1 MAHNGFGLT
10 GKVAALTIVPLIIL
24 SVVMSAFIGFSG
36 YQNVC
41 DEVSHEMLGVCV
53 SVFEMLEHNEQYAAE
68 KYNYFDDKADLFDG
82 ITESTGIYITVFEG
96 DKRKITTVTNSSGE
110 RAVGTRAADEVVE
123 TVLGEGE
130 EFFSDNVD
138 VNGTEFFGY
147 YMPIADQGGSVT
159 GMVFAGKSRESVMEN
174 LAKSVAGSL
183 VLSWVTALAAGLL
196 SVLVSG
202 GMVKALLSAAD
213 FLRVISQGDTECVAD
228 ARLVNRR
235 DEIGDM
241 GRSAVKLQQA
251 LRNLISNDP
260 LTGLY
265 NRRACGIK
273 MNDLRDRAIS
283 ESAPFVAAIGDID
296 FFKRF
301 NDNYGHA
308 CGDKVLKD
316 ISGILRDG
324 VRDIGFASRWGGEE
338 FLLIF
343 SVPYDEALAALGRIM
358 DSIHTYRCKYEGRDI
373 PVTMTFGIS
382 NYEGGTVDA
391 LVNTADGRL
400 YYGKNHGRNC
410 IVESIPEAIGD
421 IVVI

>member
-1 MAHNGFGLT
+1 M
-10 GKVAALTIVPLIIL
+10 
-24 SVVMSAFIGFSG
+24 
-36 YQNVC
+36 
-41 DEVSHEMLGVCV
+41 
-53 SVFEMLEHNEQYAAE
+53 
-68 KYNYFDDKADLFDG
+68 
-82 ITESTGIYITVFEG
+82 
-96 DKRKITTVTNSSGE
+96 
-110 RAVGTRAADEVVE
+110 
-123 TVLGEGE
+123 
-130 EFFSDNVD
+130 
-138 VNGTEFFGY
+138 
-147 YMPIADQGGSVT
+147 
-159 GMVFAGKSRESVMEN
+159 
-174 LAKSVAGSL
+174 
-183 VLSWVTALAAGLL
+183 
-196 SVLVSG
+196 
-202 GMVKALLSAAD
+202 
-213 FLRVISQGDTECVAD
+213 AD
-228 ARLVNRR
+228 ARLVNRK

-283 ESAPFVAAIGDID
+283 EGTPFVAAIGDID

-324 VRDIGFASRWGGEE
+324 MRDIGFASRWGGEE

-358 DSIHTYRCKYEGRDI
+358 DSIHTYRCKYEGKDI